1 MIQIYLNHQCYTEF
15 SDFKLWFSDQKDE
28 LMLTIIFLS
37 GKKYTRPFH
46 EWNVIPTIK
55 LEGNLLYHK
64 TNKMVNIIDEAYE
77 VGEKY
82 ILAKYP
88 NSDKQYVLYANDV
101 IISNSTNL
109 KESNLF
115 HYFVNIAKE
124 RVENAHDEK
133 SNVIANNIVEQFQN
147 LLPFKDTA
155 LQAYISQKAE
165 SFQDADDLIFP
176 FGVNE
181 TQLAAVKY
189 AFQSQVSIIEGPPGT
204 GKTQTILNIIANILI
219 KGKTCAVVSNNNSA
233 VENVYEKLQ
242 GVNLDFLIAK
252 LGSSSKKETFFQSNP
267 NWIEDCT
274 VSDINLDLINKKVN
288 DIEKYLSLKNRSAEL
303 ECQLKEIE
311 IEKTYLENW
320 YQTSG
325 VISTHIVEKYKLSS
339 QKVLE
344 LFTYLRQLSNKF
356 LSFKDKMRLLFNYH
370 IFKNKPFNDP
380 SIRQEIIYAL
390 QKEYYEKLSLEI
402 HIEKSDID
410 KKLLSAK
417 YDDLLK
423 ELTEESMKYLKH
435 YLFKNIPK
443 DKPSFTVM
451 NYKKHFKSFIRHF
464 PIIGSSTH
472 SLVNS
477 IAKGSILDYV
487 IVDEASQQDIVPGV
501 LCLGCAKNVVIVGD
515 RKQLPH
521 IPAKSNLTAPNMLYD
536 CCKYSLLDSICE
548 VFQDQIPR
556 TLLKEHYRCHPKI
569 IQFCNK
575 QFYHNELIPMTKDQE
590 EDSIQLIITAKGNHM
605 RQYKNQREI
614 DSILKVKETMGFLD
628 NNTGFIAPYNNQV
641 NLARLEL
648 PTEVVKDTIHK
659 FQGRECDKIIFSTVL
674 DKKSESRMQID
685 FVDNGPL
692 INVAVSRAKKQFCLV
707 TGKDVFKT
715 NNKYIAAL
723 IRYIEYYSSKKED
736 IIDSPVISAFDLLYA
751 EYDRSLEKLNKK
763 LNKKDSRYKSEQI
776 VSALV
781 KDLLDDVK
789 YDSLMLHKQVY
800 LRQLVNETQS
810 DFNNRE
816 LSFMKNGASCDFV
829 VYYKIGKKPIAV
841 IEVDGGSHLKDDQ
854 MERDSVKDEILKKA
868 NISLLRL
875 PTTASDIE
883 GKLKHF
889 IDDLLFTTYN

>member
-55 LEGNLLYHK
+55 FEGNLLYHK

-303 ECQLKEIE
+303 E
-311 IEKTYLENW
+311 
-320 YQTSG
+320 
-325 VISTHIVEKYKLSS
+325 
-339 QKVLE
+339 
-344 LFTYLRQLSNKF
+344 
-356 LSFKDKMRLLFNYH
+356 
-370 IFKNKPFNDP
+370 
-380 SIRQEIIYAL
+380 
-390 QKEYYEKLSLEI
+390 LSLI
-402 HIEKSDID
+402 HISE
-410 KKLLSAK
+410 
-417 YDDLLK
+417 
-423 ELTEESMKYLKH
+423 
-435 YLFKNIPK
+435 
-443 DKPSFTVM
+443 
-451 NYKKHFKSFIRHF
+451 
-464 PIIGSSTH
+464 
-472 SLVNS
+472 
-477 IAKGSILDYV
+477 
-487 IVDEASQQDIVPGV
+487 
-501 LCLGCAKNVVIVGD
+501 
-515 RKQLPH
+515 
-521 IPAKSNLTAPNMLYD
+521 
-536 CCKYSLLDSICE
+536 
-548 VFQDQIPR
+548 
-556 TLLKEHYRCHPKI
+556 
-569 IQFCNK
+569 
-575 QFYHNELIPMTKDQE
+575 
-590 EDSIQLIITAKGNHM
+590 
-605 RQYKNQREI
+605 
-614 DSILKVKETMGFLD
+614 
-628 NNTGFIAPYNNQV
+628 
-641 NLARLEL
+641 
-648 PTEVVKDTIHK
+648 PT
-659 FQGRECDKIIFSTVL
+659 R
-674 DKKSESRMQID
+674 
-685 FVDNGPL
+685 P
-692 INVAVSRAKKQFCLV
+692 
-707 TGKDVFKT
+707 
-715 NNKYIAAL
+715 
-723 IRYIEYYSSKKED
+723 
-736 IIDSPVISAFDLLYA
+736 
-751 EYDRSLEKLNKK
+751 
-763 LNKKDSRYKSEQI
+763 
-776 VSALV
+776 
-781 KDLLDDVK
+781 
-789 YDSLMLHKQVY
+789 
-800 LRQLVNETQS
+800 
-810 DFNNRE
+810 
-816 LSFMKNGASCDFV
+816 
-829 VYYKIGKKPIAV
+829 
-841 IEVDGGSHLKDDQ
+841 
-854 MERDSVKDEILKKA
+854 
-868 NISLLRL
+868 
-875 PTTASDIE
+875 
-883 GKLKHF
+883 
-889 IDDLLFTTYN
+889 